1 MVYSIRWRTQA
12 KKILLSLI
20 LFTYVNPAFADFIIG
35 ISSIHR
41 VKKHTPSGINSYVS
55 DDMSYNPTH
64 GAYTGTRSIKYSEW
78 DDDSRY
84 DYLAI
89 SAVYE
94 DSEWES
100 TISSGKDIFLA
111 SLGLKYWIFSYGV
124 QVLGVEE
131 YKKFTIE
138 DSTITYSCLIDCSY
152 IKSLESMESQNREE
166 EESYSAEY
174 YNFYLGINFM
184 IYDIALKLNTNGQF
198 SYILTG
204 YSFN

>member
-1 MVYSIRWRTQA
+1 MVYSIRRGTQA

-20 LFTYVNPAFADFIIG
+20 LITYVNSAFADFIIG

-41 VKKHTPSGINSYVS
+41 VKKHMPSGVNSYVT

-64 GAYTGTRSIKYSEW
+64 GAYTGTRSIKYSKW

-84 DYLAI
+84 DYLAL

-100 TISSGKDIFLA
+100 TISSGEDIFLM

-124 QVLGVEE
+124 QVIGVEE
-131 YKKFTIE
+131 HKKFTIE
-138 DSTITYSCLIDCSY
+138 DSKITYSCLIDCSY
-152 IKSLESMESQNREE
+152 IKSLESVESQDREE

-174 YNFYLGINFM
+174 YNVYLGINFM